1 MKGQAGSYAAA
12 YLRLSVTYRRAMLND
27 WLRRWQG
34 HMRGIVL
41 DVGGERFKPECYAAP
56 AEGQAVPRRRPFRP
70 VGRPARTGACAPNG
84 VERWLYLN
92 LNPVTVPD
100 IVADGAH
107 MPVASGAIDTVVCLE
122 TLEHVN
128 DPQKVICEM
137 ARVLHD
143 GGTLLLSVP
152 FLYRIHAAPHDLW
165 RFTEYQV
172 QRMVQQAGLQL
183 VQLQRLGLWFTV
195 MGDLTKQ
202 AIGEI
207 PWGPLRWLL
216 GVLFLPLGALFVS
229 LERLGL
235 GRHSAALA
243 TFSTGYLVLAS
254 KPGEKTDE

>member
-1 MKGQAGSYAAA
+1 MKGRAPRAAYTAA
-12 YLRLSVTYRRAMLND
+12 YLHLSVTYRRAMLND

-41 DVGGERFKPECYAAP
+41 DVGGERLKPECYATP
-56 AEGQAVPRRRPFRP
+56 AEGQAVPPRR
-70 VGRPARTGACAPNG
+70 ACGPNG

-107 MPVASGAIDTVVCLE
+107 MPLASGAIDTVVCLE

-128 DPQKVICEM
+128 DPQLVICEM

-195 MGDLTKQ
+195 IGDLTKQ

-207 PWGPLRWLL
+207 RWGPLRWLL
-216 GVLFLPLGALFVS
+216 GGLFLPLGALFVS
-229 LERLGL
+229 LERLGF
-235 GRHSAALA
+235 GQHSAALT
-243 TFSTGYLVLAS
+243 TFSTGYLVLAT
-254 KPGEKTDE
+254 KPGEKTNE